1 MISLLFSFVVYH
13 RGTSDPYDLQYR
25 HVESKSY
32 SSKLIIKVMLNQEGN
47 FELTAQMFV
56 EHANLV
62 LGTNQ
67 ATIL

>member
-1 MISLLFSFVVYH
+1 
-13 RGTSDPYDLQYR
+13 
-25 HVESKSY
+25 VESQSY

-56 EHANLV
+56 EHANLA
-62 LGTNQ
+62 LGTNL